1 MPARSMLFAR
11 LRITDPGAAL
21 EFIGDPRYG
30 GPRPSIGDPADA
42 VAIDLPADGQAAAV
56 FLCRLAQAAA
66 KAARQAETHPALTTQ
81 GA

>member
-1 MPARSMLFAR
+1 MPVRSMLFAR

-30 GPRPSIGDPADA
+30 GPRLAIGDPSDA
-42 VAIDLPADGQAAAV
+42 VAIDLPADGRAAAV
-56 FLCRLAQAAA
+56 FLRRLSQAAA
-66 KAARQAETHPALTTQ
+66 DAAHLAETHPALTDQ